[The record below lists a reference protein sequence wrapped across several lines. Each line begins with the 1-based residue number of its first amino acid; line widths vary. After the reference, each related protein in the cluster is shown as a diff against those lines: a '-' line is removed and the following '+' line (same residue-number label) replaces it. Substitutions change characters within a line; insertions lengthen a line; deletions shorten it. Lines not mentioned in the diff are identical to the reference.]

1 MGSAESDRVSFE
13 RLRDAILDDVDKV
26 NVDGVLEKL
35 IVLNEHYK
43 SLLSDDDLAELQKKV
58 NRMIRQELPV
68 PDYSDLILF
77 IVFGFLV
84 ALIFGETSPEQKSP
98 WFPATMIDLLYSRLF
113 VDASSTKMDN
123 RIYVIFVLAF
133 FGYKLY
139 RSLTERERRREEKL
153 RAKTQ
158 KKKK

>member
-1 MGSAESDRVSFE
+1 MSSADSDRVSFE

-43 SLLSDDDLAELQKKV
+43 SLLSDDDLAELQSKV
-58 NRMIRQELPV
+58 NKMIRQELPA

-84 ALIFGETSPEQKSP
+84 ALIFGETIAEQKS
-98 WFPATMIDLLYSRLF
+98 Y
-113 VDASSTKMDN
+113 
-123 RIYVIFVLAF
+123 
-133 FGYKLY
+133 
-139 RSLTERERRREEKL
+139 
-153 RAKTQ
+153 
-158 KKKK
+158 